1 MTSRRTRSAAVSA
14 LTAAA
19 LAAVPAVAS
28 AHPSVFFVTPQKAAG
43 SPVGSS
49 LANDAAQYAIAQHGF
64 TRVLKETNG
73 LTSHGILDYKYLPSA
88 WRNFAGRT
96 KTEVLAQGDTG
107 AQPHA
112 TCQGLAQLDE
122 AAILAWQGADPFYN
136 YVPWQK
142 TAVGL
147 DDGDELAAWLGV
159 VKTRTGVD
167 LASLADDAAA
177 KVACEGLGGTYYA
190 ADATQTAGSSLAS
203 ADIAAVADPLK
214 LQVTSL
220 TELAEQRRVA
230 LAAEQVRAAA
240 ITATNAAPLKVAI
253 ASTDLSAAA
262 IVKSGLSLKVS
273 GVAGDPV
280 VVHVKVSAARAAKL
294 RLPSRT
300 IGTLTQRL
308 DGSGVGT
315 FVVPLSKSA
324 AAKLGGLKGSL
335 PLSVQAQIATT
346 AVTTTAI
353 KG

>member
-1 MTSRRTRSAAVSA
+1 MTSRRSRSAATAA

-19 LAAVPAVAS
+19 LAALPAVAA
-28 AHPSVFFVTPQKAAG
+28 AHPSVFFVTPKKAAG
-43 SPVGSS
+43 SPSGAS
-49 LANDAAQYAIAQHGF
+49 LADDAPQYMLAQHGY

-88 WRNFAGRT
+88 WRTFAGRT

-122 AAILAWQGADPFYN
+122 SAILAWQGTDPFYN

-147 DDGDELAAWLGV
+147 DDAAEVAAWVGV

-167 LASLADDAAA
+167 LAALADDAAA
-177 KVACEGLGGTYYA
+177 KTACEGLGGTYYA

-214 LQVTSL
+214 LQISSL
-220 TELAEQRRVA
+220 TDLAEQRRVA
-230 LAAEQVRAAA
+230 IAAEQARAAA
-240 ITATNAAPLKVAI
+240 ITAANAAPLKVSI
-253 ASTDLSAAA
+253 VSTDLSAAA
-262 IVKSGLSLKVS
+262 IVKSGLTLKVT

-280 VVHVKVSAARAAKL
+280 AVAVKVSAARAKKL

-308 DGSGVGT
+308 DASGAAT
-315 FVVPLSKSA
+315 FVVPLSKPA
-324 AAKLGGLKGSL
+324 AAKLGALKGSL

-346 AVTTTAI
+346 AVATTAL